1 MFFCVLSR
9 LEHFFLS
16 IKQKNQKLYTYK
28 LVVLTELLTPGIGFK
43 ALIFG
48 NNETPPTPA
57 FIKGVEDGMLLFGKI
72 VDGICGNV
80 GWNNGTWLICGA
92 IGVEVIGKIGA
103 VMVVFKGG
111 SIKSELGVEAGRIA
125 GPFGLVKTFLIK

>member
-1 MFFCVLSR
+1 MPNFKFKLSEYSECSDSSMYYFLNYLR
-9 LEHFFLS
+9 SVIKISWVAFHVFLCFKSFRTFFLS

-57 FIKGVEDGMLLFGKI
+57 FIKGVEDGMLLFGKN

-80 GWNNGTWLICGA
+80 G
-92 IGVEVIGKIGA
+92 
-103 VMVVFKGG
+103 
-111 SIKSELGVEAGRIA
+111 
-125 GPFGLVKTFLIK
+125 